1 MRPSVVLCC
10 LVWCCMLFSYT
21 SYAQDS
27 DHVPGEILVKFHP
40 EVRAS
45 AWANQASSLRTAGAG
60 FQLDEA
66 PLSEPMHIWKIRFDP
81 NTQDEKELLTR
92 ILRDPAVAAAQFNHY
107 AEFRSTT
114 PNDPEFAKQWQWF
127 NTGQDGGIAGL
138 DLGMRQ
144 AWDIT
149 TGGLTPAGDTIVVCV
164 IDNGIDT
171 THRDLKANLWV
182 NRGEIPNNNLDD
194 DGNGYIDDYRGW
206 NVSRR
211 NDDISEAATHGTMV
225 SGVIGAV
232 GNNKIGV
239 TGLNWRVKLMG
250 VMGGYNTVTEDL
262 IIQAYNYAFIQRRLY
277 NQTGGKK
284 GAFVVATNASWGV
297 PRTRVEDY
305 PIWCNFYD
313 SLGHQGIINVSA
325 TSNSSIDVDVV
336 GDMPGGCNSPYLIN
350 VTSIGRTGTLN
361 HAYGKNTVD
370 LAALGEQTY
379 STAKNNG
386 YALDSGT
393 SFAAPQVAAAA
404 ALLYAAPCPTLS
416 SLARRNPGL
425 AALWIRRLLLNN
437 TKSLPNLQNITVTGG
452 YLHVLNSLLAL
463 AKECGSCPSLVSIG
477 VRNITVNS
485 GQLNW
490 VSNDSI
496 VRVDLRF
503 RAKGTTDWTTVEK
516 VLPPYNF
523 SNLKVCTEY
532 EYQLKTYCA
541 RDIIDFDEL
550 FTFRTDGCCE
560 PPQQVTIPAGIIS
573 NVIIRWQPVTAASSY
588 TFRYRPVGSGTWIS
602 LSPPFTSTNLRNLV
616 ACTEYEF
623 QLRTECTDG
632 TSSVFSKS
640 FVFKTG
646 NCGAC
651 LDKAYCKESIQI
663 DQSTQEWITEVQIGS
678 FTNSSNRNGYGDFT
692 GLKGINL
699 RSGQSYAFRTNMGF
713 VGKLFN
719 EYVVAWIDLNQD
731 GQFGANEALYNSGPK
746 KDSVFIGQISIPT
759 GTLAGFTRMR
769 IALRYNTEPSTC
781 FSGSTNY
788 YGEIEDYCV
797 TIDALSTAVDEV
809 KPGAQ
814 LQVYPNPFAAD
825 FMVNLTLPNSI
836 PKAQLEVWNA
846 QGQLVYTKVM
856 AVPGNILVQEHIPA
870 ADWAKG
876 LYLVRLRSNEQVKVW
891 AKVLKVE

>member
-1 MRPSVVLCC
+1 L
-10 LVWCCMLFSYT
+10 
-21 SYAQDS
+21 
-27 DHVPGEILVKFHP
+27 
-40 EVRAS
+40 
-45 AWANQASSLRTAGAG
+45 
-60 FQLDEA
+60 LD
-66 PLSEPMHIWKIRFDP
+66 
-81 NTQDEKELLTR
+81 
-92 ILRDPAVAAAQFNHY
+92 
-107 AEFRSTT
+107 
-114 PNDPEFAKQWQWF
+114 
-127 NTGQDGGIAGL
+127 
-138 DLGMRQ
+138 
-144 AWDIT
+144 
-149 TGGLTPAGDTIVVCV
+149 
-164 IDNGIDT
+164 
-171 THRDLKANLWV
+171 
-182 NRGEIPNNNLDD
+182 
-194 DGNGYIDDYRGW
+194 
-206 NVSRR
+206 
-211 NDDISEAATHGTMV
+211 
-225 SGVIGAV
+225 
-232 GNNKIGV
+232 
-239 TGLNWRVKLMG
+239 
-250 VMGGYNTVTEDL
+250 
-262 IIQAYNYAFIQRRLY
+262 
-277 NQTGGKK
+277 
-284 GAFVVATNASWGV
+284 
-297 PRTRVEDY
+297 
-305 PIWCNFYD
+305 
-313 SLGHQGIINVSA
+313 
-325 TSNSSIDVDVV
+325 
-336 GDMPGGCNSPYLIN
+336 
-350 VTSIGRTGTLN
+350 
-361 HAYGKNTVD
+361 
-370 LAALGEQTY
+370 
-379 STAKNNG
+379 
-386 YALDSGT
+386 
-393 SFAAPQVAAAA
+393 
-404 ALLYAAPCPTLS
+404 
-416 SLARRNPGL
+416 
-425 AALWIRRLLLNN
+425 N
-437 TKSLPNLQNITVTGG
+437 TKPLPNLRNITVTGG

-463 AKECGSCPSLVSIG
+463 TKECGACPSLVSIG

-541 RDIIDFDEL
+541 RNIIDFDEL
-550 FTFRTDGCCE
+550 FPFRTDGCCE
-560 PPQQVTIPAGIIS
+560 PPNQVTIPAGIIS

-588 TFRYRPVGSGTWIS
+588 TFRYRPIGSATWVS
-602 LSPPFTSTNLRNLV
+602 LSPPFTSANLRNLE

-746 KDSVFIGQISIPT
+746 KDSVFVGQISIPT
-759 GTLAGFTRMR
+759 GTLAGSTRMR

-797 TIDALSTAVDEV
+797 SIDALSTSTEEV

-814 LQVYPNPFAAD
+814 LQVFPNPFAAD

-846 QGQLVYTKVM
+846 QGQLVYTKEM
-856 AVPGNILVQEHIPA
+856 AIPGNILVQERIPA

-876 LYLVRLRSNEQVKVW
+876 LYLVRLRSNAQVKVW